1 MIDTHNAEQLRLAMA
16 KANLRGVHLAEL
28 AGTTS
33 ASISR
38 VVNGERPGPE
48 LAHKINTAL
57 GSRIYPQADNYN
69 PETGEVTPT
78 FREGGKGSRL
88 LKEKKNM
95 LLRGTIEDSPEDMV
109 KEIIELDK
117 AIAKMKLRK
126 AYLAG
131 MLELTKADN
140 A

>member
-38 VVNGERPGPE
+38 VVNGEQRPGPE
-48 LAHKINTAL
+48 LAYKINTAL
-57 GSRIYPQADNYN
+57 CSRIYPQADNYN
-69 PETGEVTPT
+69 PETGEVTPMP
-78 FREGGKGSRL
+78 RESRRV
-88 LKEKKNM
+88 LKEKKNTLFM
-95 LLRGTIEDSPEDMV
+95 GAIEDSPEDMA